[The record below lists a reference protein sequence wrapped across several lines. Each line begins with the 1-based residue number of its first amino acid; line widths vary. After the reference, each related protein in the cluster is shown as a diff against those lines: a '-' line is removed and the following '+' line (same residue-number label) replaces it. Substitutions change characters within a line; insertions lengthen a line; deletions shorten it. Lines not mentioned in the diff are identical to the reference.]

1 MANRRTGALGNNAR
15 YDLAAQVA
23 ANYAALPADAG
34 DAQRGAA
41 RAFASLA
48 DTANELAGRAIKK
61 RNEALAEA
69 ATHEG
74 IVAAQGAV
82 PLPGEDGAD
91 RPTGPLA
98 LRRDGSIQGEAF
110 DEALLNAA
118 WSRANAR
125 LSAGLGDA
133 HTQFRDDPKAF
144 DTRAGEL
151 QKEFLGIF
159 ETDAETKEKALTTYF
174 SRYAPYKQ
182 DIAARY
188 QTKLDNDRKDAAL
201 EETAALTEGL
211 EKSAYLLGG
220 TKGSDEQLSSLT
232 TQAFAAINNAVKAGA
247 ITPTEGRK
255 RRDAASKSLIT
266 ARLQG
271 MFDALESPLEKEE
284 FAKGLAEDWAKD
296 GALGKLSYGEFGE
309 LRKHFEY
316 AAGRAREEKEA
327 DLGFQR
333 ERFAGLIQ
341 DDVASMAATGSGVKV
356 GDKAID
362 AAEVSS
368 ILGPDKAQAWLDDR
382 AAAQDLYR
390 ATSGMERLT
399 ADQIDAR
406 LAGLEPAAGAQGF
419 AARSALAAK
428 AAKHADGILKLRA
441 EDPARAV
448 ETDPQVAAAQ
458 ELVAQKADGA
468 DRGLVDARLTAQ
480 AALGIPELA
489 LQPLTNAEAAAMAD
503 HLTLLENDPAAL
515 NQAIKG
521 MIAQSQAT
529 YGDHADEV
537 MAQVLRAQGVDKE
550 TSLIGASLMRKM
562 GLGQLPSPAEAKALD
577 QAQERDMADKAMNGD
592 PVVKPKLANRGDVA
606 KAGQAPQPRN
616 PKVPNAAQVE
626 RLRGNPDLA
635 PDFDERFGAG
645 SAEGFLR
652 PRPDAPARRALPDGS
667 VELAYPDGT
676 IEIYRLNGEVE
687 LVIPKGA
694 Q

>member
-61 RNEALAEA
+61 RDTALADA
-69 ATHEG
+69 GAQEG
-74 IVAAQGAV
+74 LTAAQAAV

-91 RPTGPLA
+91 RPVGPLP
-98 LRRDGSIQGEAF
+98 LRRDGSVQSEAYN
-110 DEALLNAA
+110 EAILQAGY
-118 WSRANAR
+118 SRANAR
-125 LSAGLGDA
+125 LSAGLADA
-133 HTQFRDDPKAF
+133 YNQFKDDLPGF
-144 DTRAGEL
+144 DKRAEEL
-151 QKEFLGIF
+151 RTEFLKVL
-159 ETDAETKEKALTTYF
+159 EQDAETQEKGDVAFYTRKVAF
-174 SRYAPYKQ
+174 KQ
-182 DIAARY
+182 DIAARR
-188 QTKLDNDRKDAAL
+188 QTKAENDRKDAAL
-201 EETAALTEGL
+201 EEAIALTEGL

-232 TQAFAAINNAVKAGA
+232 NQAFAAINNAVQAGA
-247 ITPTEGRK
+247 ITPAEGRK
-255 RRDAASKSLIT
+255 RRDAASKSLVT

-271 MFDALESPLEKEE
+271 VFDALESPLEKEE
-284 FAKGLAEDWAKD
+284 FAKGLAEDWTKD
-296 GALGKLSYGEFGE
+296 GALGKLSYGEFGQ
-309 LRKHFEY
+309 LRQHFEY
-316 AAGRAREEKEA
+316 AARRATEEKEA

-341 DDVASMAATGSGVKV
+341 DDIASMAATGAGVKI

-362 AAEVSS
+362 AAEVAA
-368 ILGPDKAQAWLDDR
+368 ILGPEKAQAWLDER

-399 ADQIDAR
+399 PDQIDAR
-406 LAGLEPAAGAQGF
+406 LAGLEPAAGSQGF

-448 ETDPQVAAAQ
+448 DADPQVVAAQ

-489 LQPLTNAEAAAMAD
+489 RQPLTNAEAAAMAD
-503 HLTLLENDPAAL
+503 HLTLLENDPATL
-515 NQAIKG
+515 DQAIKG

-529 YGDHADEV
+529 YGDHGDEV
-537 MAQVLRAQGVDKE
+537 MAQILRARGVDRE
-550 TSLIGASLMRKM
+550 TSMLGATIMRKM